1 MSYTKRIIPCL
12 DIDGGRVVKGIN
24 FVDIKDAGDP
34 VEVAKKYDSM
44 GADELVFLDITATH
58 QDRKTIVNTVENV
71 ANEVFIP
78 LTVGGGVSKYSD
90 IITLLNAGADKVAIN
105 SAAVSN
111 PNLIDEVTS
120 KIGSQCIVA
129 AIDAKLSIDG
139 SWKVFTHGGRKETDI
154 DAVRWAKEL
163 NDRGAG
169 ELLVTSMDRDGTK
182 DGFDNDLLKEI
193 SSIVT
198 IPVIASGGAGT
209 LVHLLDAIKLGDVDA
224 VLAASIFHYDIFS
237 IQQVKEY
244 LKNEGVSVRT

>member
-12 DIDGGRVVKGIN
+12 DIDNGRVVKGVN
-24 FVDIKDAGDP
+24 FVDIKDAGNP

-58 QDRKTIVNTVENV
+58 QDRKTIINTVENV

-90 IITLLNAGADKVAIN
+90 VITLLNAGADKVAIN

-129 AIDAKLSIDG
+129 AIDAKSTPDG
-139 SWKVFTHGGRKETDI
+139 SWKVYTHGGRKETDL

-182 DGFDNDLLKEI
+182 EGFDNNLLKSI
-193 SSIVT
+193 SLEVT

-209 LVHLLDAIKLGDVDA
+209 LLHMLEAIEEGKADA
-224 VLAASIFHYDIFS
+224 VLAASIFHYEIFS

-244 LKNEGVSVRT
+244 LKNEGVLVRI

>member
-12 DIDGGRVVKGIN
+12 DIDNGRVVKGVN
-24 FVDIKDAGDP
+24 FVDIKDAGNP

-58 QDRKTIVNTVENV
+58 QDRKTIINTVENV

-90 IITLLNAGADKVAIN
+90 VITLLNAGADKVAIN

-129 AIDAKLSIDG
+129 AIDAKSTPDG
-139 SWKVFTHGGRKETDI
+139 SWKVYTHGGREETGL

-182 DGFDNDLLKEI
+182 EGFDNNLLKSI
-193 SSIVT
+193 SLEVT

-209 LVHLLDAIKLGDVDA
+209 LLHMLEAIEEGKADA
-224 VLAASIFHYDIFS
+224 VLAASIFHYEIFS

-244 LKNEGVSVRT
+244 LKNEGVLVRI

>member
-12 DIDGGRVVKGIN
+12 DIDNGRVVKGVN
-24 FVDIKDAGDP
+24 FVDIKDAGNP

-58 QDRKTIVNTVENV
+58 QDRKTIINTVENV

-90 IITLLNAGADKVAIN
+90 VITLLNAGADKVAIN
-105 SAAVSN
+105 SAAVRN

-129 AIDAKLSIDG
+129 AIDAKSTPDG
-139 SWKVFTHGGRKETDI
+139 SWKVYTHGGREETGL

-182 DGFDNDLLKEI
+182 DGFDNDLLKSI
-193 SSIVT
+193 SLEVT

-209 LVHLLDAIKLGDVDA
+209 LLHMLKAIEEGKADA
-224 VLAASIFHYDIFS
+224 VLAASIFHYEIFS

-244 LKNEGVSVRT
+244 LKNEGVLVRI

>member
-12 DIDGGRVVKGIN
+12 DIDNGRVVKGVN
-24 FVDIKDAGDP
+24 FVDIKDAGNP

-58 QDRKTIVNTVENV
+58 QDRKTIINTVENV

-90 IITLLNAGADKVAIN
+90 VITLLNAGADKVAIN

-129 AIDAKLSIDG
+129 AIDAKSTPDG
-139 SWKVFTHGGRKETDI
+139 SWKVYTHGGRKETDL

-182 DGFDNDLLKEI
+182 DGFDNDLLKSI
-193 SSIVT
+193 SLEVT

-209 LVHLLDAIKLGDVDA
+209 LLHMLKAIEEGKADA
-224 VLAASIFHYDIFS
+224 VLAASIFHYEILS
-237 IQQVKEY
+237 IKQVKEY
-244 LKNEGVSVRT
+244 LKNEGVLVRI

>member
-12 DIDGGRVVKGIN
+12 DIDNGRVVKGVN
-24 FVDIKDAGDP
+24 FVDIKDAGNP

-58 QDRKTIVNTVENV
+58 QDRKTIINTVENV

-90 IITLLNAGADKVAIN
+90 VITLLNAGADKVAIN
-105 SAAVSN
+105 SAAVRN

-129 AIDAKLSIDG
+129 AIDAKSTPDG
-139 SWKVFTHGGRKETDI
+139 SWKVYTHGGREETGL

-182 DGFDNDLLKEI
+182 EGFDNNLLKSI
-193 SSIVT
+193 SLEVT

-209 LVHLLDAIKLGDVDA
+209 LLHMLEAIEEGKADA
-224 VLAASIFHYDIFS
+224 VLAASIFHYEIFS
-237 IQQVKEY
+237 IKQVKEY
-244 LKNEGVSVRT
+244 LKNEGVLVRI